1 MSGLNFFFYKIP
13 NVLSNKLT
21 IKLSMVFFVKS
32 SVVQLPFCDVFNENI
47 WGTNPPPP
55 TIEISKKGKEKK
67 MN

>member
-1 MSGLNFFFYKIP
+1 
-13 NVLSNKLT
+13 
-21 IKLSMVFFVKS
+21 MVFFVKS
-32 SVVQLPFCDVFNENI
+32 SVVQLPFFDVFNENI